1 MKVGRKQQHGG
12 RGQIARRFGSLPPS
26 TERIMER
33 YQGEPLVELGLA
45 RLSSAEKALFSLVST
60 CR

>member
-33 YQGEPLVELGLA
+33 YQGKPLVKLGLSKIELRGEGIVFTRQ
-45 RLSSAEKALFSLVST
+45 RL
-60 CR
+60 

>member
-26 TERIMER
+26 PERIMER
-33 YQGEPLVELGLA
+33 YQGEPLVELDLGKIEL
-45 RLSSAEKALFSLVST
+45 RGEGIVFTRQHL
-60 CR
+60 